1 MPPRSTTSSH
11 LSKLGEGGYNI
22 VFDLRQLVRAYPSAE
37 YLVDTLD
44 LVTCE
49 FKTQRFASAAELVA
63 AYSDDIVVRDM
74 KHVEER
80 QVAESLARDCFTTLL
95 TSKWNENAPDATRYK
110 RAKVSAYVKSLPE
123 WEMLWTIC
131 KRGIYARH
139 APLDAFTSMHV
150 RQGST
155 MTLCVRTKG
164 GGVYPVLRRFEG
176 DIGSLRFLR
185 EEATLGV
192 LLDVAESILNTLTY
206 FSIYGVFHHHDIKTS
221 NVLWRRNASGSI
233 ETRLS
238 DYDTLVNV
246 PDHVALFNVDMSSV
260 TKLYASP
267 MRLTSKVFLDNFDYA
282 RAKRAFPM
290 APEDLTGQEV
300 LDSWLPLVREHAR
313 GRRRGNSNLQCDMLD
328 TVLTKNDL
336 YSLGCL
342 IAEFP
347 LQAETARTK
356 RKMQQGVGGF
366 IRDLMCAGP
375 LAVQAFSVAD
385 SVAVGKMQS
394 PANSGIMSLSDATMR
409 LVALR
414 KSFTAEELRTV
425 RASAAALAD
434 MTSYW
439 ESSISGDS
447 AGIFRTRPSLTEIT
461 TANRRGSG
469 RR

>member
-1 MPPRSTTSSH
+1 MPPRTTSH
-11 LSKLGEGGYNI
+11 IPKLGKGGYNVI
-22 VFDLRQLVRAYPSAE
+22 FDLSQLVRAYPSSE

-49 FKTQRFASAAELVA
+49 FKTQRFASAAALVT

-74 KHVEER
+74 LQVADR
-80 QVAESLARDCFTTLL
+80 QVAESLTRDCFTTLL
-95 TSKWNENAPDATRYK
+95 TSKWNEVAPDGTRYK
-110 RAKVSAYVKSLPE
+110 RSTVSSYVKSLPE

-139 APLDAFTSMHV
+139 DPLDTFTSLHV
-150 RQGST
+150 RQGGV
-155 MTLCVRTKG
+155 MTLCVRTRG
-164 GGVYPVLRRFEG
+164 GGIYPVLRRYEG

-192 LLDVAESILNTLTY
+192 LLDVVESILNTLTY

-221 NVLWRRNASGSI
+221 NVLWRKTFSGAI

-238 DYDTLVNV
+238 DYDTLVTV

-267 MRLTSKVFLDNFDYA
+267 MRLTPKIFLDNFDYA

-290 APEDLTGQEV
+290 VPEDLTGKEV
-300 LDSWLPLVREHAR
+300 LDSWMPLIREHAR

-347 LQAETARTK
+347 LQAETARTN
-356 RKMQQGVGGF
+356 RKLQQGLGGF
-366 IRDLMCAGP
+366 IRDLMLAGP
-375 LAVQAFSVAD
+375 LAVQAFSAGE
-385 SVAVGKMQS
+385 SAVIGKMRS
-394 PANSGIMSLSDATMR
+394 PTNGIMSLSDATIR
-409 LVALR
+409 LIALR
-414 KSFTAEELRTV
+414 KSFTAEELRSV

-434 MTSYW
+434 MTTSYW

-447 AGIFRTRPSLTEIT
+447 AGIFRTRPLS
-461 TANRRGSG
+461 NPY
-469 RR
+469 